1 MGMTA
6 TQFKEYSEA
15 MAENKI
21 LHKKIGKLEQQLT
34 SRKRQVDKLLQI
46 INDLRWGQG

>member
-21 LHKKIGKLEQQLT
+21 LHKKIEKLEQQLT

-46 INDLRWGQG
+46 INDLRWGQD

>member
-21 LHKKIGKLEQQLT
+21 LHKNIEKLEQQLT